1 MLRLG
6 MEDQIEVTLKG
17 DDTGWGQQRRVQ
29 IPPHVPS
36 LAANKILGII
46 FLSKVEAIPGAR
58 SRAWDASRLF
68 RR

>member
-6 MEDQIEVTLKG
+6 MEDQIELALES

-29 IPPHVPS
+29 LPPHVPS

-46 FLSKVEAIPGAR
+46 FLNIVEAIPGVR